1 MADTNK
7 EAVGGPGKKPAKS
20 FAKRLLWAVSFVA
33 AFAIT
38 RVVTQ
43 WYFDGQRLQN
53 EANSSSQMF
62 NTLRA
67 KAIAEHPNQPAP
79 YALAEEAV
87 KASGERLSGAS
98 GESKAQEAAGQFLG
112 FYLVNVR
119 ARREYCQ
126 RLGVDITPFV
136 KAFSAEHKDLYEKSR
151 KIIARGPYSPNQ
163 VEEKLYNMMQPTIQT
178 TVGDAMRTM
187 GSEVHA
193 SEQQVCA
200 TFNANGAKVANAFQ
214 LSTLNPALYRVML
227 EVK

>member
-1 MADTNK
+1 MGRGSRTR
-7 EAVGGPGKKPAKS
+7 PIPAARCS
-20 FAKRLLWAVSFVA
+20 
-33 AFAIT
+33 T
-38 RVVTQ
+38 R
-43 WYFDGQRLQN
+43 
-53 EANSSSQMF
+53 
-62 NTLRA
+62 
-67 KAIAEHPNQPAP
+67 NQPAP

-200 TFNANGAKVANAFQ
+200 AFNANGAKVANAFQ

>member
-7 EAVGGPGKKPAKS
+7 EAAGSPRKKPAKS
-20 FAKRLLWAVSFVA
+20 FAKRLLWAVSFIA

-38 RVVTQ
+38 RVATQ
-43 WYFDGQRLQN
+43 WYFESQRLHN
-53 EANSSSQMF
+53 EADSSRQMF
-62 NTLRA
+62 NTLQA
-67 KAIAEHPNQPAP
+67 KAVAEHPDQPAP

-119 ARREYCQ
+119 ARKEYCQ
-126 RLGVDITPFV
+126 RLGVDIAPFV
-136 KAFSAEHKDLYEKSR
+136 EAFSAEHNDLYEKSR
-151 KIIARGPYSPNQ
+151 KIIARGPYSPSQ

-178 TVGDAMRTM
+178 TIGDAMRTM

-200 TFNANGAKVANAFQ
+200 AFNANGAKIADAFR
-214 LSTLNPALYRVML
+214 LSTINPVLYRVML